1 LDLISRAW
9 LVEQVGTRIWR
20 PFSEWVDRGFQL
32 RMSGNI
38 ASPEP
43 VAESVPSR
51 LAIGIL
57 TAFLCVALYGS
68 YRAAQLL
75 ATLPGSAWIELGKGI
90 VATFLRVSIALA
102 ITLIWTIPVGVVIGT
117 NRRLATLLQP
127 IVQVVASIPATA
139 LFPVVLLAL
148 LNLPGGL
155 NIAAVLLMLMGTQW
169 YLLFNVI
176 AGAAAIPQDL
186 LQTTDMLRLSSLD
199 RWRTLILPALFPYI
213 ITGAITASGGAWN
226 ASIVAEHVEFGGQ
239 THATIG
245 VGALIAQATG
255 TSDYALLLA
264 ATLTLIITVVSINRT
279 FWRRL
284 YRLAEERYR
293 ME

>member
-1 LDLISRAW
+1 MAMGILSCLLAAGFIRRVSRSNP
-9 LVEQVGTRIWR
+9 VGC
-20 PFSEWVDRGFQL
+20 
-32 RMSGNI
+32 
-38 ASPEP
+38 
-43 VAESVPSR
+43 PSR
-51 LAIGIL
+51 LRHG
-57 TAFLCVALYGS
+57 
-68 YRAAQLL
+68 R
-75 ATLPGSAWIELGKGI
+75 ELGKGI
-90 VATFLRVSIALA
+90 VATFLRVSVALA
-102 ITLIWTIPVGVVIGT
+102 ITLIWTIPVGVFIGT
-117 NRRLATLLQP
+117 NRRLAGLLQP

-139 LFPVVLLAL
+139 LFPVLLLAL
-148 LNLPGGL
+148 LQSPGGL

-186 LQTTDMLRLSSLD
+186 RYTTDLLRLSSLD

-255 TSDYALLLA
+255 TGDYRPA
-264 ATLTLIITVVSINRT
+264 AGAQRWPWSSLSFSSTAPSGGDCIGWPKNVIAWNS
-279 FWRRL
+279 L
-284 YRLAEERYR
+284 YRRIP
-293 ME
+293 